1 MKGMRKLEK
10 YSLQDREES
19 MTLSS
24 QISDVVYIVD
34 RSGSIQ
40 ERHFDEAVEFIY
52 NVTEFLTIDEQNL
65 KVSVMTFSSDNRLD
79 IAFDS
84 YTNKTELLQ
93 KINNLK
99 GTITNGNTQ
108 TGMAINYTQS
118 TILTTG
124 KGARSG
130 AEVAVIVMTD
140 GQSSGYPKPE
150 TEADNLRAD
159 GADVF
164 SLGIGSALSAS
175 NAELKGI
182 ASDPDSYYLLYV
194 SSFVYLCNLVPDLVP
209 KLESNI
215 AATLLSDCPE
225 DPVVAEMDYTST
237 HQELSTAEATR
248 HPEQQTTDAVTEMVQ
263 NTSLVLAPVDPNF
276 GSSAVIWDQSI
287 AAFITTTALLFLKN
301 ILN

>member
-1 MKGMRKLEK
+1 
-10 YSLQDREES
+10 
-19 MTLSS
+19 
-24 QISDVVYIVD
+24 
-34 RSGSIQ
+34 
-40 ERHFDEAVEFIY
+40 
-52 NVTEFLTIDEQNL
+52 
-65 KVSVMTFSSDNRLD
+65 MTFSSDNRLD
-79 IAFDS
+79 IPFDS

-209 KLESNI
+209 KLGKFVFCQGDI
-215 AATLLSDCPE
+215 
-225 DPVVAEMDYTST
+225 
-237 HQELSTAEATR
+237 
-248 HPEQQTTDAVTEMVQ
+248 
-263 NTSLVLAPVDPNF
+263 
-276 GSSAVIWDQSI
+276 
-287 AAFITTTALLFLKN
+287 
-301 ILN
+301 

>member
-1 MKGMRKLEK
+1 
-10 YSLQDREES
+10 
-19 MTLSS
+19 MTMHMIHVYALVS
-24 QISDVVYIVD
+24 ILPLALCVIKDVVYIVD

-52 NVTEFLTIDEQNL
+52 NVTEFLTIDEQHL

-118 TILTTG
+118 TILTTA

-225 DPVVAEMDYTST
+225 DPVIASMDYTST
-237 HQELSTAEATR
+237 HAELHTTEADL
-248 HPEQQTTDAVTEMVQ
+248 TTTHQVLLPTEMVQ

-276 GSSAVIWDQSI
+276 GSNAVILDPSI
-287 AAFITTTALLFLKN
+287 AAFITTTALHFLKN